1 MSTSPE
7 VIHDQVEKIIAKFL
21 ANSIGWDDPVA
32 GDMSLI
38 DGGLIDSLSIVQ
50 IVQSLQETFD
60 IEIAVSDMVIDN
72 FDTIDAITQ
81 LIHSKLA

>member
-1 MSTSPE
+1 MSQSDA
-7 VIHDQVEKIIAKFL
+7 IHPRVEKIIADFL
-21 ANSIGWDDPVA
+21 AASIGWDDPVE

-60 IEIAVSDMVIDN
+60 IEIGVSDMVIDN
-72 FDTIDAITQ
+72 FDTVDAITTF
-81 LIHSKLA
+81 IEGKLA